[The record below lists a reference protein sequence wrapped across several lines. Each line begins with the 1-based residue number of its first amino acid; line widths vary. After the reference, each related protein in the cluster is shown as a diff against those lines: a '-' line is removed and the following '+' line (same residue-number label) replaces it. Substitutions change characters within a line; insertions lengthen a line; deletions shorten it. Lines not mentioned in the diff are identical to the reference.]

1 MMNGMNLD
9 WPFFHLNLELDAYP
23 WQKQEVLKGVD
34 MAGSLSAGWGF
45 HCWMTN
51 RNDQMVTVKYSVAE
65 ANALVANGTIPAN
78 AVFDRGVSAMFNSTI
93 SDYDKA
99 DILAYHIPAVS
110 SPAGKVAIR
119 TAQQG
124 QMTKDVNLNELT
136 YRTNG
141 WGREGVDVENEQGQV
156 ITTYNWLHSDVKNM
170 AYYFVYPAFTNIVEK
185 GALR

>member
-124 QMTKDVNLNELT
+124 QMTKDFNLNELT